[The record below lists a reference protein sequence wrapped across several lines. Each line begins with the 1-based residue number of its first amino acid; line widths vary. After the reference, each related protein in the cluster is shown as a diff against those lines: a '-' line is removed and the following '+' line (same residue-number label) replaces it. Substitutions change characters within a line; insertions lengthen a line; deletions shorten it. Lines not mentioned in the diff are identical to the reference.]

1 MSTKYISYIAI
12 VSIVFILLTQSYLV
26 YDYFQTVKFALIRES
41 DAILK
46 EAFRVDL
53 DQRTFIYKELN
64 EEDSVRSSFEVQT
77 NDDEFVDFDMRG
89 VGGADE
95 GFLNKFDIVMHSF
108 ISTNVPININTI
120 DSIIGINLQNRNI
133 NSIFAVQ
140 IVNPKTKQ
148 IIVTSKAHV
157 NNSFLMIPSQLYP
170 LDFEEKEALQLI
182 LINPFSEIL
191 KRMGLMLLGSIIFSI
206 ISLLAFRFLIQT
218 LAKQKKLVKFK
229 NEFLSNIA
237 HELKRPVSS
246 LIVNLDCLKEPEMFD
261 NENMRNMM
269 LNNSVNSL
277 TELNG
282 TISMIVGLAKVEEGL
297 LVLNKLPVNIVK
309 LIDDLKG
316 RFVSSPAKS
325 VTLNTYYD
333 TKEIIV
339 NADGLMLTQCFANL
353 IDNAIKYSKK
363 QVIIDIS
370 VLVHADTI
378 ELNFKDNGIGIP
390 AEKINTIFEKYSRV
404 DNNVKVNGFG
414 IGLNYVKT
422 IIEKHGGSISVTSKL
437 EEGSNFNIILPPK

>member
-26 YDYFQTVKFALIRES
+26 YDYFQTVRFALTRES

-46 EAFRVDL
+46 EAFRADL
-53 DQRTFIYKELN
+53 NQRNNEFKSLN
-64 EEDSVRSSFEVQT
+64 EDDSTKRAFPSENT
-77 NDDEFVDFDMRG
+77 DEFVDFDMGEIG
-89 VGGADE
+89 VEDQE
-95 GFLNKFDIVMHSF
+95 GLLNKFDLVMQAF
-108 ISTNVPININTI
+108 ISRLVPMNINNL
-120 DSIIGINLQNRNI
+120 DSIIGDVLQNRKI
-133 NSIFAVQ
+133 NSKYFVRLINKHNN
-140 IVNPKTKQ
+140 IVIESSKNFSKQ
-148 IIVTSKAHV
+148 
-157 NNSFLMIPSQLYP
+157 SFLLIPSKLYP
-170 LDFEEKEALQLI
+170 IDLEESQALQLI
-182 LINPFSEIL
+182 LVNPFSEIL

-363 QVIIDIS
+363 QVTIDIS
-370 VLVHADTI
+370 VLVHANTI

-404 DNNVKVNGFG
+404 DNNAKVNGFG

-437 EEGSNFNIILPPK
+437 EEGSNFHIVLPPK